1 MWNYDAH
8 SRWLKVGSTGQRIFL
23 SIGAAH
29 THTEC
34 VFVLRDDL
42 CSPSIVHQ
50 ECPVMGHSTAAV
62 FYARPEPETTDCRV
76 ICVYQFQL
84 GTCQTGSACEPNES
98 TVKTHENSIEPT
110 EYFAV
115 RVFFFF
121 LFRINWSGQE
131 QKIAPKH
138 NELIAFNYYRNAS
151 NSQSHISF
159 DAHPLETRID
169 QHADGSKNMRN

>member
-1 MWNYDAH
+1 MKLRRAFPLIK
-8 SRWLKVGSTGQRIFL
+8 SRFDRAAYFL
-23 SIGAAH
+23 VYWRGAH

-84 GTCQTGSACEPNES
+84 GTCQTESACEPNES

-121 LFRINWSGQE
+121 YFGSTG
-131 QKIAPKH
+131 P
-138 NELIAFNYYRNAS
+138 
-151 NSQSHISF
+151 
-159 DAHPLETRID
+159 ETG
-169 QHADGSKNMRN
+169 AKNRAQA